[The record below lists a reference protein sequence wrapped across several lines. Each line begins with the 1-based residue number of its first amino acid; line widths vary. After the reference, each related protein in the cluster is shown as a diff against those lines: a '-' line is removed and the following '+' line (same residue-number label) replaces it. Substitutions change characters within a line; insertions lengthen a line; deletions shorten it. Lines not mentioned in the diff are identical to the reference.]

1 MAGKLYV
8 VSTPIGNLGDI
19 TLRALEV
26 LKEVDAIVCEDTRH
40 AKKFLQHYGIDRPL
54 ISYFEG
60 NEKTRA
66 PQIIQMLKEGKS
78 VALISDAGTPT
89 ISDPGYRLVRMARE
103 EGIEVLPVPG
113 PSAIIAAL
121 SVSGLPTD
129 RFIFEG
135 FLPRKEGKRRRRLE
149 ELAEFEGS
157 IILYESPHRIE
168 RTLKEILEVMGDRRV
183 FIGRE
188 MTKMH
193 EEYIFGWLSEVM
205 ERVKPRGEIVIVV
218 SKEKRI

>member
-26 LKEVDAIVCEDTRH
+26 LKGVDAIACEDTRH